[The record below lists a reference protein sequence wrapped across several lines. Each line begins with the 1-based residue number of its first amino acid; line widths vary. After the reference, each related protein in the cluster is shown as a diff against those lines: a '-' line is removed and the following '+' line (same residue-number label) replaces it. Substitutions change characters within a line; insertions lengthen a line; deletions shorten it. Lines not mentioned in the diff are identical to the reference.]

1 MHTAFPSFLR
11 FFGRQKRKKSRLK
24 FAFWQLF
31 LWGFLLLGAF
41 MGSKKAAFG
50 RLSRNPL
57 IGFLTA
63 KLSPGQFSLSS

>member
-31 LWGFLLLGAF
+31 FEDF
-41 MGSKKAAFG
+41 QIKKGGLEPPFKEPPNWVPY
-50 RLSRNPL
+50 S
-57 IGFLTA
+57 
-63 KLSPGQFSLSS
+63 